1 MSRKKC
7 VAYKQTVFII
17 YIIRILYI
25 YIPYIYIYTIYNTNI
40 CIEKYTKLSERRGK
54 FFFIIFLHNKIEIY
68 IYIYVYIDTS

>member
-25 YIPYIYIYTIYNTNI
+25 YIPYIYIYILY
-40 CIEKYTKLSERRGK
+40 
-54 FFFIIFLHNKIEIY
+54 IIQ
-68 IYIYVYIDTS
+68 IYVQKNTLSFWKGEVNFSS